1 MSMLPAISGTER
13 ETIRS
18 ASVEALDGTALCA
31 VARTPRV
38 RVHDA
43 VATARNEGFEALRST
58 PVRDLLDRVASAGQ
72 LFVGEGA
79 PASGRSGELIPFER
93 YQRNV
98 VEATGLPAG
107 WVRTSAHWLAFG
119 LRHAAESLRA
129 QSPTGD
135 LDVYDEP
142 AYVRETDVGLA
153 FAPRV
158 RALGAMMPA
167 NDPTV
172 YAWLALA
179 LAMKVPI
186 VLRPSDRDPFTAV
199 RLGRALRVAGV
210 PAPAVHVLP
219 GDRSVGEA
227 VCREGDHAMAFGGED
242 ALASFRNDP
251 SVERYGPGESV
262 ALLARDPTDDE
273 LDTLARGVC
282 RAGGRACFCLTRV
295 VATKECDVDSL
306 ADRLARRIAN
316 VDTGGPRC
324 GSLTDERTGVPGFAP
339 EDADRLDDAVASL
352 PGTDVTAEYRGD
364 RLLERDGVS
373 RLRPT
378 VLRTDELVPELP
390 FQFAGI
396 TERGRDA
403 LPGCLDDAY
412 LAVAI
417 GGDGLERELVR
428 SPAVRKVYGGRYPAA
443 VDLRETHETFL
454 TSFLYETT
462 TYDPG

>member
-1 MSMLPAISGTER
+1 MSMLPTISGTER
-13 ETIRS
+13 ETTRA
-18 ASVEALDGTALCA
+18 ASVEAIDGTTLCA

-43 VATARNEGFEALRST
+43 VSTARNEGFEALQST
-58 PVRDLLDRVASAGQ
+58 PVRDLLDRIASAGQ

-79 PASGRSGELIPFER
+79 PANSRIGEPVRFER

-199 RLGRALRVAGV
+199 RLARALRVAGV

-227 VCREGDHAMAFGGED
+227 VCREADHAMAFGGED
-242 ALASFRNDP
+242 ALASFRDDP

-273 LDTLARGVC
+273 LDTLARGVS

-295 VATKECDVDSL
+295 IATGECDVDSL

-316 VDTGGPRC
+316 ADGSRC
-324 GSLTDERTGVPGFAP
+324 GSLTDERTGVPGFTP
-339 EDADRLDDAVASL
+339 EDADKLDDAVASL

-364 RLLERDGVS
+364 RLLNRDGVS

-403 LPGCLDDAY
+403 LPVRLDGAY

-417 GGDGLERELVR
+417 GSDGLERELVR

-454 TSFLYETT
+454 ASFLYETT